1 MNDYE
6 ESRRRFL
13 SKLGL
18 AIGTSIVAG
27 EKLSGAILH
36 DKTDFVLS
44 TEQQQFMAN
53 YERWMDSFIPAIQ
66 AQRENPDNLQAKQS
80 IMDLSTEADK
90 WRDKLTDYMK
100 DENFARYYMTVT
112 ERLTKEIY

>member
-6 ESRRRFL
+6 ESRRKFL
-13 SKLGL
+13 TKLGL
-18 AIGTSIVAG
+18 AMGTSVVAG

-36 DKTDFVLS
+36 DKTEFVLS
-44 TEQQQFMAN
+44 ADQQEFMVN
-53 YERWMDSFIPAIQ
+53 YEKWMDSFIPAIK
-66 AQRENPDNLQAKQS
+66 AQRENPDDLLAKQS
-80 IMDLSTEADK
+80 IMDLSTEADNWK
-90 WRDKLTDYMK
+90 DRLAGFMK